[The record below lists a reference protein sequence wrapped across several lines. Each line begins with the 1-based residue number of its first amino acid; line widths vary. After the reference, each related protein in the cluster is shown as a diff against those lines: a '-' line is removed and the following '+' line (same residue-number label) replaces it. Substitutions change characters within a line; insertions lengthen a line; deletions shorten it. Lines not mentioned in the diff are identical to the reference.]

1 MSTYAFL
8 SNNLKQ
14 TLVYYPIPKNANTSA
29 KYFII
34 KHCGPENQFNV
45 PIDSNNRLQKEVNSF
60 FRREIKFP
68 SVKSNSSHL
77 KLNLSNKQIDKLIK
91 VYEDDL
97 ILYEEYKKIK

>member
-34 KHCGPENQFNV
+34 KHCEPENQFNV
-45 PIDSNNRLQKEVNSF
+45 PSCY
-60 FRREIKFP
+60 
-68 SVKSNSSHL
+68 SHL
-77 KLNLSNKQIDKLIK
+77 NSISNLFVITSDFGISNFQNSNELKYDQK
-91 VYEDDL
+91 VFR
-97 ILYEEYKKIK
+97 